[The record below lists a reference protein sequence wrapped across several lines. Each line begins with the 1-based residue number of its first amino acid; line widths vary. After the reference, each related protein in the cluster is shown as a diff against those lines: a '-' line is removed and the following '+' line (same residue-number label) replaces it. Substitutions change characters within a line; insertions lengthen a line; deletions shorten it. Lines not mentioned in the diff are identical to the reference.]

1 MATSILLV
9 NKGVNTVADTPES
22 IYTSPAGGNGTI
34 ITAFTAANNSTSNKS
49 YKAYIVGVSDTA
61 TNPQLPFRI
70 IIWGDIDLG
79 TGIEGQT
86 IPPGGSLFVEAST
99 IDSVYFTVSG
109 KQT

>member
-9 NKGVNTVADTPES
+9 NKAVNTVADTPES
-22 IYTSPAGGNGTI
+22 IYTSPVDGNGTI

-49 YKAYIVGVSDTA
+49 YKAYIVESGGST

-70 IIWGDIDLG
+70 IIWADIDLG

-86 IPPGGSLFVEAST
+86 IPPGGSLFVEASA